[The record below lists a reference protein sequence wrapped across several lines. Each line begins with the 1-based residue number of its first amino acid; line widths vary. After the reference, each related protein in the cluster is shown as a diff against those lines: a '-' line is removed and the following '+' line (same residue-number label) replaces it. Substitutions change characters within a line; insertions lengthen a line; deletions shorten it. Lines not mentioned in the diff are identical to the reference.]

1 MVWGAATQV
10 TEGRLRELA
19 ASGGVVVRIGHG
31 MQYPMT
37 NSLSSGAVVVT
48 YHINNDH
55 EVGECSA
62 KNLTDC
68 PFYNP
73 VLGDANHYT
82 TEEQANEAAEL
93 LRAGKYPMFSIQ
105 STRSIKNRDKIL
117 NTLNTLNI
125 VLKDGKMSLVASET
139 DIITKWFNG
148 SSENYRR
155 FLNMSNNSDLKPI
168 AQRDIVKMLTS
179 GLNVRIVDSLDEA
192 EDTKDGESDV
202 VLLSEKTAGMSIT

>member
-1 MVWGAATQV
+1 MQRTLLTVRSTTLSW
-10 TEGRLRELA
+10 
-19 ASGGVVVRIGHG
+19 GGV
-31 MQYPMT
+31 
-37 NSLSSGAVVVT
+37 
-48 YHINNDH
+48 
-55 EVGECSA
+55 
-62 KNLTDC
+62 
-68 PFYNP
+68 
-73 VLGDANHYT
+73 NHYT

-125 VLKDGKMSLVASET
+125 VLKDGKMSLVTSET

-168 AQRDIVKMLTS
+168 AQRDIAKMLTS

-202 VLLSEKTAGMSIT
+202 ILLSEKTAGMSIT

>member
-1 MVWGAATQV
+1 M
-10 TEGRLRELA
+10 
-19 ASGGVVVRIGHG
+19 
-31 MQYPMT
+31 
-37 NSLSSGAVVVT
+37 
-48 YHINNDH
+48 
-55 EVGECSA
+55 GECSA

-155 FLNMSNNSDLKPI
+155 FLNMSNDSTLKPI
-168 AQRDIVKMLTS
+168 AQRDIAKMLTS

>member
-1 MVWGAATQV
+1 
-10 TEGRLRELA
+10 
-19 ASGGVVVRIGHG
+19 
-31 MQYPMT
+31 
-37 NSLSSGAVVVT
+37 
-48 YHINNDH
+48 
-55 EVGECSA
+55 
-62 KNLTDC
+62 
-68 PFYNP
+68 
-73 VLGDANHYT
+73 
-82 TEEQANEAAEL
+82 
-93 LRAGKYPMFSIQ
+93 MFSIQ

-168 AQRDIVKMLTS
+168 AQRDIAKMLTS

-202 VLLSEKTAGMSIT
+202 ILLSEKTAGMSIT